1 MIDTALS
8 MAEEG
13 DHEGRFGAQIV
24 RSYAARWE
32 GDGQIAEEASQKAL
46 AAAQA
51 AGRADLEAQAAIGL
65 AMLHISRYEN
75 AQAAPL
81 IERALELAEESGSLI
96 VRADALG
103 ARATLLRHQGELDE
117 AERLYEEALAILAE
131 SGGAVL
137 RGKLTN
143 QLALAAWAKR
153 DLSRA
158 ERLLRDAIRILSAV
172 QDRGTLCES
181 QRMLGEVLL
190 EQGRIDDAERFALAS
205 RETVGPED
213 VASRASTRLSLAR
226 VRAAQGRDVE
236 AEKLFRDGL
245 DIVEGAHYP
254 RIAANLR
261 KFYARFLRDRGRHA
275 DANAFD
281 TERSSVLVIGPEL
294 ARSPE

>member
-1 MIDTALS
+1 ML
-8 MAEEG
+8 
-13 DHEGRFGAQIV
+13 F
-24 RSYAARWE
+24 RS
-32 GDGQIAEEASQKAL
+32 
-46 AAAQA
+46 
-51 AGRADLEAQAAIGL
+51 
-65 AMLHISRYEN
+65 
-75 AQAAPL
+75 
-81 IERALELAEESGSLI
+81 
-96 VRADALG
+96 
-103 ARATLLRHQGELDE
+103 ATLLRHQGELDE

-254 RIAANLR
+254 RIAADLR

-281 TERSSVLVIGPEL
+281 TELAPVLASATE
-294 ARSPE
+294 